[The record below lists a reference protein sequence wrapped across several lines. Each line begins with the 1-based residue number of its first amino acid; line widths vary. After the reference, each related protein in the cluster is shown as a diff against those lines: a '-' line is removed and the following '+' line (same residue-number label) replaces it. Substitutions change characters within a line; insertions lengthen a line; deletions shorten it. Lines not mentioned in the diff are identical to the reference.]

1 MPIERRLDPAGNF
14 VFTALL
20 GKIIEAEV
28 RAHMVAMERETVAM
42 PGYREFTD
50 CRGVTD
56 ITELSVQF
64 VVDAGGFVEG
74 RGSQV
79 ALLLRSEPVF
89 YGMARAFQ
97 ALSDRT
103 GEVIEIF
110 NDEAKALTWLA
121 QDADDL
127 SRMTA
132 FVEACRA
139 DLSAWSPPNET
150 VI

>member
-1 MPIERRLDPAGNF
+1 MPIERRLDQDGNF
-14 VFTALL
+14 VLTALL
-20 GKIIEAEV
+20 GKIIETEV
-28 RAHMVAMERETVAM
+28 RAHMVGMERETVAM
-42 PGYREFTD
+42 PGYRELTD

-74 RGSQV
+74 RGSRV
-79 ALLLRSEPVF
+79 ALLLRSEPVY

-103 GEVIEIF
+103 GEVVEIF
-110 NDEAKALTWLA
+110 NDETKALTWLA

-127 SRMTA
+127 ERMTA
-132 FVEACRA
+132 FVESCRA
-139 DLSAWSPPNET
+139 DLAAWSPPNEP